1 MDYLYASFFCTM
13 RSPLLNRLL
22 SGIVPDTLSDQPQYL
37 QLAEG
42 LIDLIRQGKLRSG
55 LKLPGTRELATV
67 WQLNRIT
74 VSKAI
79 EELQTQG
86 WLESF
91 VGKGTFVAS
100 YLPESSPVALPV
112 SAVQAAR
119 KTAGFTIH
127 APAYLEPL
135 PGSIDTPLHLDDGF
149 PDPRQAPI
157 QELYRAY
164 RSQLQKATLY
174 HRFGSYHAPEGPLY
188 YRTALSRYLN
198 ETRGLHTTASH
209 ILSVRGTVMGINLVC
224 NALIAPGDVVV
235 SGVPGWGRAERNFL
249 HAGARHVGIPVDAHG
264 LVTAELRK
272 LCRRRKVRMVY
283 VTPHHHYPTT
293 VSLRLDRRL
302 ELLELAYEH
311 GFIIFEDD
319 YDYDFHYKNRPLQP
333 LASEDAQGMVIYC
346 GSFSKNFSPAF
357 RMGYLS
363 ASENVIQHLAS
374 HRLLLDRQGDH
385 VLDNAMGELLNEG
398 TIQRYLRKALRAY
411 HERRD
416 HFCGLLTSQLGEVVQ
431 FEVPE
436 GGLSVWTQFDP
447 TIPVGKLS
455 ERVRRKGLYVS
466 SGLAHQ
472 YPGYTPN
479 AIRLGFASCTQE
491 ELSQCVGILRQAI
504 G

>member
-1 MDYLYASFFCTM
+1 M
-13 RSPLLNRLL
+13 LNRLL
-22 SGIVPDTLSDQPQYL
+22 TGIVIKPTADQPQYL
-37 QLAEG
+37 QIAEG
-42 LIDLIRQGKLRSG
+42 LIKLIRKGKLPSG
-55 LKLPGTRELATV
+55 QKLPGTRELAAL

-74 VSKAI
+74 VNKAI

-91 VGKGTFVAS
+91 VGKGTFIAG
-100 YLPESSPVALPV
+100 YLPENAPVALQGARTNP
-112 SAVQAAR
+112 AR
-119 KTAGFTIH
+119 KTAGFAIDP
-127 APAYLEPL
+127 PAYLEPL
-135 PGSIDTPLHLDDGF
+135 PTSIDTPLHLDDGF
-149 PDPRQAPI
+149 PDPRLAPI

-164 RSQLQKATLY
+164 RSQLQKTTLY
-174 HRFGSYHAPEGPLY
+174 HRFGSYHAPEGPTY

-198 ETRGLHTTASH
+198 ETRGLQTTAQQ

-224 NALIAPGDVVV
+224 NALITPGDVIV
-235 SGVPGWGRAERNFL
+235 SGIPGWNRAERNFL
-249 HAGARHVGIPVDAHG
+249 HAGAKHIGIPVDAHG
-264 LVTAELRK
+264 LVVEELRK
-272 LCRRRKVRMVY
+272 ICRRRKVRMVY

-293 VSLRLDRRL
+293 VSMRLDRRL
-302 ELLELAYEH
+302 ELLQLAYEY

-333 LASEDAQGMVIYC
+333 LASEDTQGMVIYC

-363 ASENVIQHLAS
+363 AAENVIGHLAR

-398 TIQRYLRKALRAY
+398 TIQRYLRKAWRTY

-416 HFCGLLTSQLGEVVQ
+416 HFCQLLTSELQHAAS

-436 GGLSVWTQFDP
+436 GGLSVWTHFDP
-447 TIPVGKLS
+447 STPVDQLS
-455 ERVRRKGLYVS
+455 DRARRKGLYVS
-466 SGLAHQ
+466 NGRSYL
-472 YPGYTPN
+472 YPGHAAN
-479 AIRLGFASCTQE
+479 AIRLGFASSSEE
-491 ELSQCVGILRQAI
+491 ELTRSVSILRQAI